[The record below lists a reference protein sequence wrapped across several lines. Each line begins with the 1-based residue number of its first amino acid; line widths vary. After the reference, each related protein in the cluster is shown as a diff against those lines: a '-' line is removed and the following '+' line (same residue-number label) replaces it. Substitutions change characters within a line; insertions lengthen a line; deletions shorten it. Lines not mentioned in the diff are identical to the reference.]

1 MAKIFDWFIG
11 KFSKDM
17 GIDLG
22 TANTL
27 VYLPGEGI
35 KLNEP
40 SVVAVK
46 KGTNQ
51 VLLNGRAVGD
61 TAKEMLGKTPGNIQA
76 VRPMRDGVIADFEI
90 TEAMLRYFFYKV
102 HERTWGV
109 HPRVVIAVPHGIT
122 AVERRAVINSAE
134 RAGARNGDLKEEP
147 MAAGL
152 GRGLPITE
160 AQASMIVDIG
170 GGTTEVAVISLGGIV
185 HAQSVR
191 IAGDEMDEAIV
202 DHMRNTY
209 GLLIGEQSAEK
220 IKIGIGSAYP
230 LKKEMSMDVK
240 GRSMKEGLPRKVQ
253 VTSEEI
259 REALQVPVRGIIEA
273 VKTTLEATPPELAAD
288 LVDSGVV
295 MAGGG
300 SLLRGLDRVISENI
314 HLPVRV
320 AEDPLTAVARGTGV
334 FLDKLDTL
342 KPALDQA
349 EE

>member
-1 MAKIFDWFIG
+1 MFDWFIG
-11 KFSKDM
+11 KFSRDM

-61 TAKEMLGKTPGNIQA
+61 TAKEMLGKTPGNIVA

-102 HERTWGV
+102 HERTWAV

-134 RAGARNGDLKEEP
+134 RAGARRVYLIPEP
-147 MAAGL
+147 MAAGI
-152 GRGLPITE
+152 GVGLPITQ
-160 AQASMIVDIG
+160 ATASMIVDIG
-170 GGTTEVAVISLGGIV
+170 GGTTEVAVIALAGLV

-191 IAGDEMDEAIV
+191 VAGDEMDEAIK
-202 DHMRNTY
+202 DYMQQAHNM
-209 GLLIGEQSAEK
+209 LIGEQSAER

-230 LKKEMSMDVK
+230 LKKEMTMDVK
-240 GRSMKEGLPRKVQ
+240 GRSVREGLPRKVQ

-259 REALQVPVRGIIEA
+259 REALQKPVQGIIEA
-273 VKTTLEATPPELAAD
+273 VKSTLEATPPELAAD

-300 SLLRGLDRVISENI
+300 SLLRGLDRVISEHI

-334 FLDKLDTL
+334 YLDKLDTL
-342 KPALDQA
+342 KPAFEDA